1 MAGTILFEIEN
12 ADEQGNVLRVAPTDW
27 LKSLPAGVQI
37 TETKGY
43 LRDLKAVYERTA
55 DSTEQARL
63 AQIIAAV
70 RAYVEN
76 LGD

>member
-12 ADEQGNVLRVAPTDW
+12 ADEQGNELRVAPTDW
-27 LKSLPAGVQI
+27 LKSLPPGVQI
-37 TETKGY
+37 TEVKGY
-43 LRDLKAVYERTA
+43 LRDLKAVYERTT
-55 DSTEQARL
+55 DITEQTRL